1 MIWRLAKSFLLVK
14 ILDKSP
20 PPPTYTHFQKLCYMT
35 VLPPVFRL
43 DGSFKIKCSL
53 SKFEKN
59 VCCERWWG
67 VRPPPSSRPSPMLR
81 AWNTSCIYVYKLL
94 QYSKCEFS
102 TYVHM
107 LCLLNRVYS
116 SKVDAD
122 SLNMGARLRD
132 YRDFSKR
139 SPDDLHRHSRNQHYR
154 KRQRGSK
161 GHRENTQRLY
171 PNRLLDY

>member
-1 MIWRLAKSFLLVK
+1 MDPSKLNVLYLNLRKMSVVRNGEGPAPSLL
-14 ILDKSP
+14 
-20 PPPTYTHFQKLCYMT
+20 PTFPDATCLKYKLH
-35 VLPPVFRL
+35 
-43 DGSFKIKCSL
+43 I
-53 SKFEKN
+53 
-59 VCCERWWG
+59 
-67 VRPPPSSRPSPMLR
+67 
-81 AWNTSCIYVYKLL
+81 CIYKLL

>member
-1 MIWRLAKSFLLVK
+1 
-14 ILDKSP
+14 
-20 PPPTYTHFQKLCYMT
+20 
-35 VLPPVFRL
+35 
-43 DGSFKIKCSL
+43 
-53 SKFEKN
+53 
-59 VCCERWWG
+59 
-67 VRPPPSSRPSPMLR
+67 
-81 AWNTSCIYVYKLL
+81 
-94 QYSKCEFS
+94 
-102 TYVHM
+102 M

-122 SLNMGARLRD
+122 SLNMGARSRD

-161 GHRENTQRLY
+161 GHRENTQRLN

>member
-1 MIWRLAKSFLLVK
+1 MDPSKLNVLYLNLRKMSVVRNGEGSDPSLL
-14 ILDKSP
+14 
-20 PPPTYTHFQKLCYMT
+20 PTLPDATCLKYKLH
-35 VLPPVFRL
+35 
-43 DGSFKIKCSL
+43 I
-53 SKFEKN
+53 
-59 VCCERWWG
+59 
-67 VRPPPSSRPSPMLR
+67 
-81 AWNTSCIYVYKLL
+81 CIYKLL

-102 TYVHM
+102 TYVYM